1 MKIEMMILMSME
13 IRLVLQAQETAI
25 GHLMRVLEIRH
36 NLTDLQLVGVEIIK
50 GVARSLMMMIWSS
63 QMFQLRLD
71 SRLRKRDK
79 KN

>member
-1 MKIEMMILMSME
+1 MMILMSME